1 MKKLLSIMLS
11 ILMVVTM
18 LPMAVMPA
26 SAAENES
33 DGVIYCE
40 LGPWAGSLTALKLRY
55 SSDNSTTNDIV
66 MEEVD
71 HNIWKADL
79 STNNPAGWIVQFLGS
94 NQSAEL
100 SSEGTTIPEGK
111 NCFRITEYNSSSG
124 MYDGVWYQ
132 YPCTSHEYKD
142 GICPCGYECP
152 HEGQNGSCEICGANL
167 GKLVIDVTDKS
178 SVKIGTGR
186 EYYDEDG
193 YIITGTNQNTDVYI
207 YESADLTLKNAV
219 FSRLFMQYALED
231 SVINITLD
239 GTTEVELVDVYK
251 AHLIFDG
258 GETDTL
264 KTPSFNT
271 SGNPGSV
278 TVNGGNIILDCVTE
292 STLPTIICA
301 GGFIINGGTVTASNN
316 YYNVVF
322 DSVTLNGGELNII
335 STSTYYEAIMGS
347 IIIEKGALLTVSAT
361 KGILDMDSDIVMADD
376 AEENDYFFVRYDT
389 ESEFVPVQD
398 INSALDGKTYAEI
411 KIDTHEHS
419 YTDGICD
426 CGYVCLHVNFAD
438 GICPDCTASGK
449 LVAIKMSDSNND
461 GWYGKNAVVIKQLVD
476 GAFEEVETATLTDGK
491 SGTVAV
497 NLDKDGIYVIT
508 WQSDYF
514 SNECGFEIYVDG
526 ECVYSISDARGIE
539 NNAILYTICE
549 HTGGKADCLHKAVC
563 ENCGN
568 EYGEVDADGHI
579 MEDKWSWHSSEQH
592 MRGCTICHTSASY
605 EYEDHYGGSA
615 TCSTLAICEGCGQSY
630 GEYAADVHTD
640 MSDWK
645 PYSTEQH
652 HRYCLD
658 CGYGTEFADHV
669 EPDNIEDIP
678 CTEDALCKECG
689 EKISSGYKH
698 GPFEWKPYDSY
709 QHQYVCDGCD
719 GVTDYEPHNFID
731 SVCDTCGYE
740 CPHES
745 YTDGVCDVCNYLCPH
760 SFTEF
765 TETVAPKCEEPGWE
779 ESYCDYCSIKLEQEI
794 PALDHDWVSGGI
806 ERPYQNIDGSWTDG
820 YYYDTCKNDG
830 THINIT
836 GVAKRADYSAYDE
849 AYKSL
854 KAAQKN
860 ANLTNAGAAA
870 VNQAVMTGMT
880 MPQNIV
886 EGESTTAYLNNWV
899 KNAQSILAKIE
910 NGEYLKADYTEID
923 EAIASVDTALEN
935 ASISDEMTEE
945 LEDIKADLEALK
957 ENENATMADVNAL
970 LDRTEAIA
978 ETMNNC
984 ANGVHSFTKYEEVT
998 APKCGVAGKE
1008 AAICDNGCG
1017 VTDEREIPAL
1027 THSFTKYEEVTAPK
1041 CGVAGKEAAT
1051 CDNGCGVTDE
1061 KEIPALT
1068 HKDAD
1073 GDYKCDYG
1081 CGHEFEKPA
1090 EPEDPSAN
1098 CDHLCHS
1105 NNWFVKNIIWKI
1117 VKFFWKLFKMN
1128 PVCECGAAHY

>member
-1 MKKLLSIMLS
+1 MKKLLSIMLT
-11 ILMVVTM
+11 ILMLVTSVPYA
-18 LPMAVMPA
+18 L
-26 SAAENES
+26 AA
-33 DGVIYCE
+33 D
-40 LGPWAGSLTALKLRY
+40 
-55 SSDNSTTNDIV
+55 
-66 MEEVD
+66 
-71 HNIWKADL
+71 
-79 STNNPAGWIVQFLGS
+79 
-94 NQSAEL
+94 
-100 SSEGTTIPEGK
+100 
-111 NCFRITEYNSSSG
+111 
-124 MYDGVWYQ
+124 
-132 YPCTSHEYKD
+132 D
-142 GICPCGYECP
+142 GIP
-152 HEGQNGSCEICGANL
+152 L
-167 GKLVIDVTDKS
+167 TVDVTDKFN
-178 SVKIGTGR
+178 VEIGSGY

-193 YIITGTNQNTDVYI
+193 YIITGTNQDASVRI
-207 YESADLTLKNAV
+207 YEPADLTFRDAT
-219 FSRLFMQYALED
+219 FAGFITQYAPEN
-231 SVINITLD
+231 SVVNITLE
-239 GTTEVELVDVYK
+239 GTTEVTGYVSIADE
-251 AHLIFDG
+251 HLIFDG
-258 GETDTL
+258 DEAAIFKAPYFT
-264 KTPSFNT
+264 T
-271 SGNPGSV
+271 SGRPGSV
-278 TVNGGNIILDCVTE
+278 TVNGGNIVLDYVTE
-292 STLPTIICA
+292 SYSHTIACD

-316 YYNVVF
+316 FSHVVYNA
-322 DSVTLNGGELNII
+322 VTLNGGELNVI
-335 STSTYYEAIMGS
+335 STSADYAAIEETVTMK
-347 IIIEKGALLTVSAT
+347 KGALLTVSAAS
-361 KGILDMDSDIVMADD
+361 GMLGYDSDAGYIGKIVMADG

-398 INSALDGKTYAEI
+398 IESALNGKAYAEI

-449 LVAIKMSDSNND
+449 LVAIKMSDSNYD

-497 NLDKDGIYVIT
+497 NLDKDGTYVIT
-508 WQSDYF
+508 WQSDYYP
-514 SNECGFEIYVDG
+514 NECGFEIYVDG

-549 HTGGKADCLHKAVC
+549 HTGGKADCLHRAVC
-563 ENCGN
+563 EKCGN

-579 MEDKWSWHSSEQH
+579 MEDNWSWHSSEQH

-630 GEYAADVHTD
+630 GEYAADVHLN

-709 QHQYVCDGCD
+709 QHQYVCDGCS

-820 YYYDTCKNDG
+820 YYYDTCKNDVK
-830 THINIT
+830 HINIT

-860 ANLTNAGAAA
+860 ANLTDAGAAA

-984 ANGVHSFTKYEEVT
+984 SNGVHSFTKYEEVT

-1008 AAICDNGCG
+1008 
-1017 VTDEREIPAL
+1017 
-1027 THSFTKYEEVTAPK
+1027 
-1041 CGVAGKEAAT
+1041 VAH

-1061 KEIPALT
+1061 KEIPALE
-1068 HKDAD
+1068 HIDED
-1073 GDYKCDYG
+1073 GDFLCDYG

-1105 NNWFVKNIIWKI
+1105 NNWCVKNIIWKI